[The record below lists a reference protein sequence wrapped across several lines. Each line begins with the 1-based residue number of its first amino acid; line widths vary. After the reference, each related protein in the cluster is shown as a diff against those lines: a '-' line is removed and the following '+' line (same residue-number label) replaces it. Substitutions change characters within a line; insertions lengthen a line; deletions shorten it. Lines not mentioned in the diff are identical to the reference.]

1 MAKQSISAKQG
12 AARKRVTI
20 LGLSTAPLL
29 LSGGLIW
36 AQDAGG
42 IRATFD
48 VSQRLEYIEEDG
60 FTAGSDEGLRSV
72 TGLGFALS
80 SETRGQRLTF
90 SGSTNIAQNLTNGGG
105 TEFEGTLVAL
115 DYARFSRNSELT
127 FGATYRRDEVDDL
140 AFDTDL
146 LLDDDITTGTG
157 QREVFGVTTGLT
169 LGREGPI
176 TTTLTHA
183 YEKSVYSDTTD
194 PSLTDS
200 DTQSVTG
207 RLSFQVSPVLTTDI
221 FASWREVDEDGAT
234 ATDRSFTRLG
244 VGAVYAISPATNFT
258 GELFY
263 EEEDSRSTGSVTET
277 DGIGYALGLT
287 TARPNGE
294 ISVSFEEEE
303 TLNGKRRQALIG
315 RSYELRRGSLSF
327 SVGATKTDG
336 FSAQPLANLS
346 LDFAL
351 DPLSTIRVELDQ
363 AASVNDDDSEV
374 VNTRLDMSYT
384 RSLSSLSEISAG
396 IALVDE
402 NVLGAATGDEQSVR
416 FDLSHRYEITR
427 DWDLVSGFEYSSVDE
442 DGSARRERSTLFLG
456 IERSFD
462 IRP

>member
-1 MAKQSISAKQG
+1 MAKQRISAKQG
-12 AARKRVTI
+12 AARKQVTI

-48 VSQRLEYIEEDG
+48 ISQRLEYVEEDG
-60 FTAGSDEGLRSV
+60 FTVGSDEGLRSV

-90 SGSTNIAQNLTNGGG
+90 SGSTNVAQNLTNGGG
-105 TEFEGTLVAL
+105 VEFEDTLVAL
-115 DYARFSRNSELT
+115 DYARSSRNSELT
-127 FGATYRRDEVDDL
+127 FGLTYRRDEVDDL

-146 LLDDDITTGTG
+146 LLDDDITSGDG
-157 QREVFGVTTGLT
+157 QREVFGATTGLT

-183 YEKSVYSDTTD
+183 YEKSVYSDTID
-194 PSLTDS
+194 PSLNDS

-221 FASWREVDEDGAT
+221 FASWRDVDEDGPT
-234 ATDRSFTRLG
+234 ALDRTFRRAG
-244 VGAVYAISPATNFT
+244 IGAVYDISPATT
-258 GELFY
+258 LRGELFY
-263 EEEDSRSTGSVTET
+263 EDESSESATVTEAN
-277 DGIGYALGLT
+277 GLGYALSLT
-287 TARPNGE
+287 NDRPNGE
-294 ISVSFEEEE
+294 IRVSFEEEQ
-303 TLNGKRRQALIG
+303 TINGTRREALIG
-315 RSYELRRGSLSF
+315 RSYELRRGTLSF
-327 SVGATKTDG
+327 AVGATRTEG
-336 FSAQPLANLS
+336 FSTQSLANVAF
-346 LDFAL
+346 DFQI
-351 DPLSTIRVELDQ
+351 DPLSTIRMELDQ
-363 AASVNDDDSEV
+363 TAAVNDDDSEV
-374 VNTRLDMSYT
+374 VNTRFDMSYT
-384 RSLSSLSEISAG
+384 RSISSLSDISAS

-402 NVLGAATGDEQSVR
+402 NVIGDALGDEQSVR
-416 FDLSHRYEITR
+416 FDLTHRYELTR

-442 DGSARRERSTLFLG
+442 DTSERRDRSTVFLG